1 MAISLACIVLLVARI
16 DLAGVGGALLAAAPA
31 GIAVAV
37 GLVCLEVA
45 LRARR
50 WQTLLQVAGPVAYP
64 RAVAYLCV
72 GYFANS
78 LLPARLG
85 DLARAHLAGHRLGI
99 GGLVTLGTIIIERLA
114 DAGTILGAVLVLGL
128 LTPAA
133 HDLVWP
139 ALLLLGIGTVTGGVT
154 VGLLVGLRRLGRDLP
169 PVIRLPL
176 SLLVRIAQGG
186 AALRSP
192 RSFAVVAS
200 LTIAAF
206 LVAAAEYWVVSGA
219 VGLRLTLV
227 EAALVMGA
235 LALST
240 SIPAAPGS
248 LGTYELVGLAVLM
261 QLGAPPAAAV
271 ASVVLMH
278 LIATL
283 PPALVGLAAFWR
295 LHLRLATFAPAI
307 APDLVPA

>member
-1 MAISLACIVLLVARI
+1 
-16 DLAGVGGALLAAAPA
+16 
-31 GIAVAV
+31 
-37 GLVCLEVA
+37 
-45 LRARR
+45 
-50 WQTLLQVAGPVAYP
+50 
-64 RAVAYLCV
+64 
-72 GYFANS
+72 
-78 LLPARLG
+78 
-85 DLARAHLAGHRLGI
+85 
-99 GGLVTLGTIIIERLA
+99 LVTLGTIIIERLA
-114 DAGTILGAVLVLGL
+114 DAGTILGAVLVLGF

-133 HDLVWP
+133 RDLVWP
-139 ALLLLGIGTVTGGVT
+139 ALLLLGVGTVAGGLT
-154 VGLLVGLRRLGRDLP
+154 LGLLVGLRHLGRDLP
-169 PVIRLPL
+169 RVLRGPL
-176 SLLVRIAQGG
+176 SLLERIAQGG

-192 RSFAVVAS
+192 RRFAIVAA

-206 LVAAAEYWVVSGA
+206 LVAAAEYWVVAGA

-261 QLGAPPAAAV
+261 QLGAPAQAAV
-271 ASVVLMH
+271 ASVLLMH

-307 APDLVPA
+307 YREGLPA